1 MNERKNMQKNETVTK
16 DEDYLM
22 HFLLEKDLKKDEGL
36 IICLYARK
44 NNITDKILLW
54 LKDNPNSTYKEI
66 MDYSLTLTNY
76 KRVC

>member
-1 MNERKNMQKNETVTK
+1 MQKNETITK
-16 DEDYLM
+16 DEEKFMD
-22 HFLLEKDLKKDEGL
+22 FLLEKDLKKDEGL

-44 NNITDKILLW
+44 NNITDKILAW
-54 LKDNPNSTYKEI
+54 LKDNPNSSFKEI